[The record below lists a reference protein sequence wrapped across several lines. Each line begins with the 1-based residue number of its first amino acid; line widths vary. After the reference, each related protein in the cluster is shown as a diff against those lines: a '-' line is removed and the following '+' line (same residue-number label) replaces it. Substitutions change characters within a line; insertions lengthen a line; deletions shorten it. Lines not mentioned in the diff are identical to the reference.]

1 MEALTYH
8 TSISSRERNY
18 DLFQMCNKI
27 TKNSILGFS
36 YGDSIANT
44 PQLELNIPRHSES
57 MSVRFSHPY

>member
-18 DLFQMCNKI
+18 ALFQMCNKI

-44 PQLELNIPRHSES
+44 PQLELNIPRYSES

>member
-18 DLFQMCNKI
+18 ALFQMCNKI